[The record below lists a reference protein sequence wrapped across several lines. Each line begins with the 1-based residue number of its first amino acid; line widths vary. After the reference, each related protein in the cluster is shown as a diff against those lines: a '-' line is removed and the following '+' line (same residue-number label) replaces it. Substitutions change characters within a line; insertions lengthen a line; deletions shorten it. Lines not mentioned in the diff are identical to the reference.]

1 MVRIKDCECSPYI
14 EHADQPPLPDPS
26 SGDIFRENKKISS
39 WETQPNN
46 GFQQGLHDAEA
57 LTEDIIDRMSAQLQ
71 SMSLQVISSMI
82 KEEISLYRGEL
93 SSCYFTYITNSSS
106 DSRRITWKCVF
117 HNMRDKMSPQL

>member
-1 MVRIKDCECSPYI
+1 MLIN
-14 EHADQPPLPDPS
+14 PLFLTQAQVTSSERTKKYHLGKPS
-26 SGDIFRENKKISS
+26 Q
-39 WETQPNN
+39 TN

-71 SMSLQVISSMI
+71 SMSLLVISSMI
-82 KEEISLYRGEL
+82 KEEISLYLGEL